1 VLFLNGDVRGRP
13 SFPENSP
20 GTGFADSRQVHGWLR
35 SLLEFFRVWL
45 IRTALSEKVKMKP
58 DIAALPMS
66 AG

>member
-1 VLFLNGDVRGRP
+1 VLFLNGDVHGRP